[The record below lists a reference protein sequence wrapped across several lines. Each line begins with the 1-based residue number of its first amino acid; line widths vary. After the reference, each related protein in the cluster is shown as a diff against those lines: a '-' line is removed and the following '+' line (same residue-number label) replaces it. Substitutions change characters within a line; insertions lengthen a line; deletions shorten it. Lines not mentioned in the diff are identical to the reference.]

1 MFRRL
6 EFNGNAHV
14 GVFARTNDA
23 HTFICPQLTDRDYV
37 EVKEALGTDTVQ
49 ITAGGGRIVGSLVA
63 INSRAALV
71 SNLMTESETAPLRT
85 AGYEVGVLDHRI
97 NAAGNNVLVN
107 DKAALVHPG
116 LGADTV
122 DRIASLF
129 DVEARSGTIAG
140 IPTVGMAG
148 VVTNKGLLVH
158 PRASREEVQ
167 ELATFF
173 GVEADIGTVNHG
185 APYIGSGIIANTKG
199 AVTGSPTTGI
209 EIGRIEEALG
219 LY

>member
-23 HTFICPQLTDRDYV
+23 HTFICHQLTDRDYV
-37 EVKEALGTDTVQ
+37 EVSEALETEVVQ
-49 ITAGGGRIVGSLVA
+49 ISAGGGRIVGSLVA
-63 INSRAALV
+63 LNARGALV
-71 SNLMTESETAPLRT
+71 SNLMADSEVAAFRS
-85 AGYEVGVLDHRI
+85 AGYEVDVLEHRI

-107 DKAALVHPG
+107 DRAALVHPG

-122 DRIASLF
+122 DRIASFF

-140 IPTVGMAG
+140 IPTVGMAA

-185 APYIGSGIIANTKG
+185 APYLGAGIIANTKG
-199 AVTGSPTTGI
+199 AVTGTPTTGI